1 MSASMTQAAG
11 AAERRREA
19 VSLERA
25 SARVRVVKIVC
36 ALALSVGFWFSVPY
50 RTLTQGPE
58 DVRQAAV
65 TAAASDDGALQRQIA
80 LPMMVLIALYML
92 WRLPA
97 RGRFSGRLLT
107 VVLLFVGWAVVSMA
121 WSDSPAVTGKRLV
134 VFVMDALLAYT
145 IARTLSVMEMAL
157 WGFATTGTVA
167 LIALYVDAVQQR
179 IFSVFNADYRFAG
192 VMQPNYQAMN
202 LVVGILCGLTVL
214 QYRERAAKWLV
225 PMIGFALALL
235 YLTRSRLSAAICLVL
250 AAWMVLRLARE
261 RMNVQT
267 RAMVVI
273 AGLLVVVPAVIYFG
287 GQNAGGTAQSVFMM
301 GRSDVENTSSLSNRA
316 PLWSELMESAEAR
329 PLLGY
334 GYGGYWTPQRS
345 ERVSLDQGWIVPHA
359 HNTYLDEALALGVV
373 GVLLYAGA
381 LWSGAIVAWRRY
393 RSLPSAAALLPAIL
407 LTWLALTGVAESV
420 PLDPYLPTM
429 LAYACLVKMCS
440 SEGSE
445 AESDG
450 LLGPGEIV
458 GGVTPQQVPVALPEL
473 RRG

>member
-1 MSASMTQAAG
+1 MSSMAQAAG
-11 AAERRREA
+11 AAERQREA

-25 SARVRVVKIVC
+25 SARVWLVKVVC

-65 TAAASDDGALQRQIA
+65 TAAASDDGALERQIA
-80 LPMMVLIALYML
+80 LPIMALIALYML
-92 WRLPA
+92 WRLPV

-107 VVLLFVGWAVVSMA
+107 VVVLFLGWAAVSVV
-121 WSDSPAVTGKRLV
+121 WSDSAAVTGKRLV
-134 VFVMDALLAYT
+134 VFAMDALLAYT

-157 WGFATTGTVA
+157 WGFATTGCVA

-202 LVVGILCGLTVL
+202 LVVCILCGLTVL
-214 QYRERAAKWLV
+214 QYREKAAKWLV
-225 PMIGFALALL
+225 PMIGFALGLL

-250 AAWMVLRLARE
+250 AAWMVMRLVRE
-261 RMNVQT
+261 RMSAQT
-267 RAMVVI
+267 RAMVMV
-273 AGLLVVVPAVIYFG
+273 AGLMVLVPAVIYFG

-316 PLWSELMESAEAR
+316 PLWTELVESAEAR

-334 GYGGYWTPQRS
+334 GYGGYWTPQRL

-359 HNTYLDEALALGVV
+359 HNTYLDEMLALGLV
-373 GVLLYAGA
+373 GVLLYAA
-381 LWSGAIVAWRRY
+381 AVWSGAVVAWRRY
-393 RSLPSAAALLPAIL
+393 RAVPGAAALLPAIL

-429 LAYACLVKMCS
+429 LAYACLVKMCLT
-440 SEGSE
+440 EGSE
-445 AESDG
+445 AESDAG
-450 LLGPGEIV
+450 LEAGEII
-458 GGVTPQQVPVALPEL
+458 GGLTVQ
-473 RRG
+473 RGG